1 MIQNYGNKS
10 LLHYGVKGMKWGVR
24 NVDTRISKN
33 TSLYRVSPVVENKTK
48 IHRTY
53 LAYTEKDINFYKE
66 HITKFRRVDDSQ
78 PMFLVEYKNLKAI
91 KHPSSKKQAD
101 EFYEFY
107 KDHKVLI
114 GKEIADEMVTRL
126 GYTEPSGVR
135 TMFHD
140 FYSQQYSNLK
150 DKDVRTKG
158 YEMFMQTYSNTPVAD
173 LFQEQLK
180 RKGYNAL
187 LDDNDVK
194 NNDLDVFKP
203 EKPIIV
209 FDPPE
214 NLKIIDNKKI
224 SEQELQT
231 ALLEN
236 EKRRK
241 ESE

>member
-1 MIQNYGNKS
+1 MTQSYGNKI
-10 LLHYGVKGMKWGVR
+10 LHYGVKGMKWGVR
-24 NVDTRISKN
+24 NVDTRIGKN
-33 TSLYRVSPVVENKTK
+33 TSLYRVSPIEEKHTK

-66 HITKFRRVDDSQ
+66 HITKFRRTDDTK
-78 PMFLVEYKNLKAI
+78 PMFLVEYKALNAI
-91 KHPSSKKQAD
+91 KHPSSKKQID
-101 EFYEFY
+101 EFYDFY
-107 KDHKVLI
+107 KKHKVLI
-114 GKEIADEMVTRL
+114 GKEIADEMVVRL

-135 TMFHD
+135 TMFHE

-150 DKDVRTKG
+150 DNDIRTKG

-180 RKGYNAL
+180 LKGYNAL

-194 NNDLDVFKP
+194 NNNLDVFKP

-209 FDPPE
+209 FDPPT
-214 NLKIIDNKKI
+214 NLKIIDNKQI
-224 SEQELQT
+224 SEQEYQK
-231 ALLEN
+231 ALSEN